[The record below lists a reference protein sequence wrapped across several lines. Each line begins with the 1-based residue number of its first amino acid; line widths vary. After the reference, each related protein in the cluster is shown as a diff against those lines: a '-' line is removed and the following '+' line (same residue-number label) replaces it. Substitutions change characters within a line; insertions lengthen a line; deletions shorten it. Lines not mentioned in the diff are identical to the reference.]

1 MTMRVAAA
9 LAAGLL
15 MAGAVPAPAQDASAE
30 RAETFAELPYWP
42 GYWVSEFQAGTTIG
56 GIAPASIAAREK
68 GEGLPPNF
76 MSLAGGGAPWN
87 EAGRA
92 RLAEKFRIAQ
102 GRKAMGWGFP
112 MMMNAATPLQFL
124 VTPEEVLIINSYNEA
139 RHIYTDGRD
148 HPPREDLWPTT
159 LGHSVGHWEG
169 DTLVVDTIM
178 VKDPVDYFHGAPPLS
193 DQAHYVERIRLEG
206 DRLVSDVTIEDPV
219 TLTEPWNVQLSWVR
233 DEGFDRMVQIDWEN
247 DRTGFDGE
255 LNTIEPE
262 AVEE

>member
-1 MTMRVAAA
+1 MSVRIAAA
-9 LAAGLL
+9 LLAATL
-15 MAGAVPAPAQDASAE
+15 AGAGPAAAQEASASA
-30 RAETFAELPYWP
+30 RAERFAELPYWS
-42 GYWVSEFQAGTTIG
+42 GYWVSEHQAGTTVG
-56 GIAPASIAAREK
+56 GMAPSLIEARER
-68 GEGLPPNF
+68 GESPPANF
-76 MSLAGGGAPWN
+76 MSLSGARAPWSDEGKARMAARA
-87 EAGRA
+87 EA
-92 RLAEKFRIAQ
+92 LP

-124 VTPEEVLIINSYNEA
+124 ITPEEVLIINSYNEA

-159 LGHSVGHWEG
+159 QGHSIGRWEG
-169 DTLVVDTIM
+169 DTLVIDTIM
-178 VKDPVDYFHGAPPLS
+178 VKNPTTYFHSAPPLS
-193 DQAHYVERIRLEG
+193 EQAHYVERIRMEG

-219 TLTEPWNVQLSWVR
+219 TLTEPWNLRLSWIR

-262 AVEE
+262 AVGE